1 MISPVKKVFIAVF
14 MVVAAAAPFAAGAQV
29 ISQPINPACAPFIT
43 YNLYYGLSDR
53 QSAGQVSRLQDFL
66 RSQGLFP
73 YASVGVFGPVTYA
86 AVRNFQIAHSIYPVT
101 GGVGPITRGVIQ
113 QLGCGSPTPVPIGSV
128 SLYFISPSQA
138 AVGQTVNVTGFGM
151 TNSNT
156 ILLDGMVAATNIPIN
171 SSIAVACTTDPSCR
185 GGIRQTLLFT
195 VPQYLSPNCPAGSMC
210 PMYVRQLT
218 PGTYQLTVQNQS
230 GTSNATSFTV
240 TGASQ
245 TQPLSITGL
254 DAPAQLPVGTTGAWS
269 VHVSTVGSNLHYSAV
284 WGDEYQSG
292 SNIMMPSS
300 TQVQTSATFSHTYY
314 QTGTYTPTFT
324 VSDDQGR
331 SVSTSASVTVT
342 PIY

>member
-1 MISPVKKVFIAVF
+1 MKKLFIAALI
-14 MVVAAAAPFAAGAQV
+14 VATAATPFAAGAQT
-29 ISQPINPACAPFIT
+29 IIAQPTSPVCAPLS

-53 QSAGQVSRLQDFL
+53 QTAGQVSQLQYFL
-66 RSQGLFP
+66 QGQGFFP
-73 YASVGVFGPVTYA
+73 YAPVGIFGPVTYA
-86 AVRNFQIAHSIYPVT
+86 AVHNFQMAHSIYPVT

-113 QLGCGSPTPVPIGSV
+113 QIGCGTPTPVPTQSGV
-128 SLYFISPSQA
+128 SLYTISPSQA

-156 ILLDGMVAATNIPIN
+156 ILLDGMVAATNVPIN

-210 PMYVRQLT
+210 PMYMRQLT
-218 PGTYQLTVQNQS
+218 PGTYQLTVQNQN
-230 GTSNATSFTV
+230 GTSNAMSFTV
-240 TGASQ
+240 TSASQ
-245 TQPLSITGL
+245 NQPLSITGL
-254 DAPAQLPVGTTGAWS
+254 DAPAQLPVGTTGTWT
-269 VHVSTVGSNLHYSAV
+269 VHVSTSGSNLHYTVV
-284 WGDEYQSG
+284 WGDEYQRG

-300 TQVQTSATFSHTYY
+300 TQVQTSASFSHVYY

-324 VSDDQGR
+324 VTDDQGR
-331 SVSTSASVTVT
+331 SVSTSATVTVT